1 MLKTRKDFELVQA
14 YLATAIKI
22 HRCVNKIEAGSPKGL
37 IDVLNIPYR
46 LALWQSDSENPSQVD
61 ELTTVLE
68 ELSLE
73 EERVWSDYDQVMV
86 QNAAVAQWVKNA
98 LL

>member
-1 MLKTRKDFELVQA
+1 MLSEMLKTRKDFELVQA

-22 HRCVNKIEAGSPKGL
+22 H
-37 IDVLNIPYR
+37 R